1 LYFSLS
7 NSICYCE
14 NENEEIWKQKTTKP
28 RVAFEGTRLFA
39 HQLITS
45 EDLIAFKQE
54 LLTEFEKLFKS
65 YSTATQKRWL
75 KAHQVRR
82 LLNISIGTLQ
92 TLKSNGILPYTK
104 IGGVHFF
111 DYEDIQ
117 RILQEGKN
125 VRI

>member
-1 LYFSLS
+1 METKTITKSGTLS
-7 NSICYCE
+7 
-14 NENEEIWKQKTTKP
+14 QG
-28 RVAFEGTRLFA
+28 ARLFA

-45 EDLIAFKQE
+45 EDLIGFKQE
-54 LLTEFEKLFKS
+54 LFAEFEKLFKS
-65 YSTATQKRWL
+65 YSASTQKRWL
-75 KAHQVRR
+75 KAHQVRK

-92 TLKSNGILPYTK
+92 TLKANGILPYTK

-117 RILQEGKN
+117 KILQEGKN